1 MLNGSRIFQKKKA
14 AVTLKIYISG
24 FCWDGYSH
32 FRFSSEKKVT
42 AGPNAEM
49 LQSDFHGSMA
59 LLFNSEQ
66 SLVYWSFD
74 YNVKFLELSILSRSW
89 KEVATEGT
97 EFSYHY
103 SVGIYSAGWK

>member
-1 MLNGSRIFQKKKA
+1 MVIP
-14 AVTLKIYISG
+14 IS
-24 FCWDGYSH
+24 DL
-32 FRFSSEKKVT
+32 

-74 YNVKFLELSILSRSW
+74 YSVKFLELPILSRSW
-89 KEVATEGT
+89 EEVATEGT
-97 EFSYHY
+97 EILISLFHGDLQCWLKISQMLPG
-103 SVGIYSAGWK
+103 VCQ